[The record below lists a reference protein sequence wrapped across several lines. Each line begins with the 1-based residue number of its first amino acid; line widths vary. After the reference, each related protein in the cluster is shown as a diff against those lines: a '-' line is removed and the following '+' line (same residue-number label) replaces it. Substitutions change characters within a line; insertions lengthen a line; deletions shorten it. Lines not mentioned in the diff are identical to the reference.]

1 MSGLAVLE
9 ERLDLVLRSAKMQRA
24 TIAIRLNRIEAR
36 PGMTL
41 FQSALHLLNK
51 TWGRRAAIIALG
63 IVLRATAR
71 RRSVSRPRHRSSTT
85 AAPRGDS

>member
-1 MSGLAVLE
+1 MSGLGVLE

-41 FQSALHLLNK
+41 FASTLHFLNN
-51 TWGRRAAIIALG
+51 TWGRRVAIIALG
-63 IVLRATAR
+63 IVFKGLRR
-71 RRSVSRPRHRSSTT
+71 
-85 AAPRGDS
+85 